1 MTKDKYTIEQI
12 EKLPKLLEYC
22 ARLLNSAT
30 ASKDLIGPPA
40 DTYPYEVAAVL
51 RQIAELQR
59 PAFKTAIGDV
69 VALDTYTIEKIEAGF
84 KAIAPEFDDV
94 PTFNGLRDY
103 LQRPA
108 WVPADGEM
116 YVYPTKTGG
125 IDIWEHTEG
134 DDIRPGA
141 HPQSL
146 TMHGPAVKALREYVK
161 QQTQI
166 GSHCQILSSQALKAF
181 DGVVK

>member
-1 MTKDKYTIEQI
+1 MTDTYTIEQI
-12 EKLPKLLEYC
+12 REAYEITVNGR
-22 ARLLNSAT
+22 ATISVDRL
-30 ASKDLIGPPA
+30 
-40 DTYPYEVAAVL
+40 
-51 RQIAELQR
+51 
-59 PAFKTAIGDV
+59 
-69 VALDTYTIEKIEAGF
+69 IEI
-84 KAIAPEFDDV
+84 
-94 PTFNGLRDY
+94 

-181 DGVVK
+181 DEVVR

>member
-1 MTKDKYTIEQI
+1 MT
-12 EKLPKLLEYC
+12 
-22 ARLLNSAT
+22 
-30 ASKDLIGPPA
+30 
-40 DTYPYEVAAVL
+40 DTYTEQEIRKAAARAGAYDGHCERL
-51 RQIAELQR
+51 IAELQH
-59 PAFKTAIGDV
+59 
-69 VALDTYTIEKIEAGF
+69 
-84 KAIAPEFDDV
+84 
-94 PTFNGLRDY
+94 
-103 LQRPA
+103 PA
-108 WVPADGEM
+108 WEPAEGEL
-116 YVYPTKTGG
+116 YLYRTTTGG

-181 DGVVK
+181 DEVVR